1 MSQLDT
7 SDKFPWNQMEL
18 RTYNGYNYVFI
29 PNIWVKNEGSG
40 GQGTLYTIHEEEVEG
55 SHIHPAFVTNGEV
68 NPTGVL
74 IGEDIVG
81 GGQKYTDLLT
91 AAAQYGTGVL
101 PYNIYDHH
109 LIARLMLIE
118 YESADLQTL
127 ITGSNTGQN
136 ANYHGIKNA
145 WGDAT
150 NSRHFWIYGLDT
162 NNTLGINN
170 QNIHILSNDMDGTM
184 VDTGIA
190 PCGGGWPV
198 TLLRTKGTKFDL
210 GDVFL
215 AATVD
220 GTEGNGTLGDYQFL
234 IAGSAFYAHYTR
246 GSDRG
251 PFYLNASAPA
261 STASTL
267 CFRLRKAV

>member
-18 RTYNGYNYVFI
+18 RTFNGYNYVFI
-29 PNIWVKNEGSG
+29 PNIWVKNEGNG

-68 NPTGVL
+68 NPTGIL
-74 IGEDIVG
+74 ISEDIVG
-81 GGQKYTDLLT
+81 GGQSYTDLLT

-127 ITGSNTGQN
+127 ITGSNGGMGAT
-136 ANYHGIKNA
+136 YHGIKNV
-145 WGDAT
+145 WGGT
-150 NSRHFWIYGLDT
+150 SKGFWIYGLDT
-162 NNTLGINN
+162 SNSLGINN
-170 QNIHILSNDMDGTM
+170 TNIHILSSDMDGTM
-184 VDTGIA
+184 VDTGIT
-190 PCGGGWPV
+190 PCGGGYPV
-198 TLLRTKGTKFDL
+198 TFLMAKGTKFDP

-220 GTEGNGTLGDYQFL
+220 NSPSNGSCGDYQYL
-234 IAGSAFYAHYTR
+234 ITGNAFHTDYSTSDAGH
-246 GSDRG
+246 G
-251 PFYLNASAPA
+251 PFHLRNDVPSR
-261 STASTL
+261 TASWL
-267 CFRLRKAV
+267 GFRLRKAV

>member
-18 RTYNGYNYVFI
+18 RTFNGYNYIFI

-81 GGQKYTDLLT
+81 GGQSYTDLLT

-127 ITGSNTGQN
+127 ITGSNTGMN

-145 WGDAT
+145 WGST
-150 NSRHFWIYGLDT
+150 SKGLWIYGLDT
-162 NNTLGINN
+162 NNSLGINN
-170 QNIHILSNDMDGTM
+170 TNIHILSNEMDGTM
-184 VDTGIA
+184 VDTGVA

-198 TLLRTKGTKFDL
+198 TLLRTTGTKFDL

-215 AATVD
+215 AATVNDTEGD
-220 GTEGNGTLGDYQFL
+220 GTMGDYQGL
-234 IAGSAFYAHYTR
+234 STGYCFYTHW
-246 GSDRG
+246 SEDSSRG
-251 PFYLNASAPA
+251 PFALYSNSPSNTYSYLG
-261 STASTL
+261 
-267 CFRLRKAV
+267 FRLRKAV